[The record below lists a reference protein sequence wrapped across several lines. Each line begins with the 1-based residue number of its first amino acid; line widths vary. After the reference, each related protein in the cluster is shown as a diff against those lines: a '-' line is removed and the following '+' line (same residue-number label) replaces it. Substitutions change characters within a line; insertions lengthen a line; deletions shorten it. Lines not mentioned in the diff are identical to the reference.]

1 MPMILCIGIY
11 QIPIPTLLCVA
22 AVRVYN
28 NLIDFK
34 PRNMIRN
41 NTIVD

>member
-1 MPMILCIGIY
+1 MILCISTY
-11 QIPIPTLLCVA
+11 QIPIPTLLYVA

-28 NLIDFK
+28 NLIDFT

-41 NTIVD
+41 NKLVD

>member
-1 MPMILCIGIY
+1 MILCIGTY
-11 QIPIPTLLCVA
+11 QIPALLYVA

-28 NLIDFK
+28 NLIDFT

-41 NTIVD
+41 NTLVD